1 MGMTYCRCERC
12 GEDMLLDNFDL
23 FRFGQLCD
31 ECRAKLAKEKQQ
43 ERAQLP
49 PKKPSTSIPS
59 LIVWGGFSF
68 SSAAVFWYSFA
79 QGLRTGEFLAAF
91 HTDLALAICAT
102 VLLICVLVEAWRV
115 FRSRK

>member
-1 MGMTYCRCERC
+1 
-12 GEDMLLDNFDL
+12 MLLEIMEA
-23 FRFGQLCD
+23 QLNIG
-31 ECRAKLAKEKQQ
+31 LAIREKEV
-43 ERAQLP
+43 AQLP